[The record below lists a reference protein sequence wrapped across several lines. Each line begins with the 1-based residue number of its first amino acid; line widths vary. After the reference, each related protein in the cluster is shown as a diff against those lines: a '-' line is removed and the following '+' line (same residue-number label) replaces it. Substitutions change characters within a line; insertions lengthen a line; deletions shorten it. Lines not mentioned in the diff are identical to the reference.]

1 MYSPHRKSIELIIYH
16 FPSPKSISME
26 QNSVMLL
33 QEEIDKRLFSLAQV
47 AQLFENEMILK
58 RMVTML

>member
-1 MYSPHRKSIELIIYH
+1 MYSPHRKSIELIIH
-16 FPSPKSISME
+16 PFPSPKSIPVE
-26 QNSVMLL
+26 QNYVMLL